1 MLLTLPGREEAI
13 RNIARAAAEGRFN
26 DKTEPFDPVADP
38 AAVREA
44 SERYLREIGTPG
56 FRIRNA
62 MARAIVNYWRLRY
75 SVRTDRIIGEE
86 KLRAVKGSAFLTGNH
101 FNPFDN
107 GVIRTLSRRTGHG
120 RLWAVS
126 QGTNLLMDGIN
137 GFVLRNIDVIPLTA
151 DPSFMAGPFRR
162 QMNRVLQEGR
172 LVLIYPEQEMWFNYR
187 KPRPGKRGAYLF
199 AARSGVPVV
208 PLFIGMEDL
217 DKESVPGWRDV
228 RLVLHVLDPIY
239 PDPARTDRENSF
251 DMCRRDYE
259 AKVRAYESF
268 YSRKL
273 DYGFVPED
281 IAGWRPEEG

>member
-62 MARAIVNYWRLRY
+62 LARAIVNYWRLRY

-86 KLRAVKGSAFLTGNH
+86 KLRAVKGPAFLTGNH

-137 GFVLRNIDVIPLTA
+137 GFVLRNIDIIPLNA
-151 DPSFMAGPFRR
+151 DPSYMAGPFRR
-162 QMNRVLQEGR
+162 QMDRVLQEGR

-199 AARSGVPVV
+199 AVRSGVPVV
-208 PLFIGMEDL
+208 PLFVGMEDL

-268 YSRKL
+268 YGRKL